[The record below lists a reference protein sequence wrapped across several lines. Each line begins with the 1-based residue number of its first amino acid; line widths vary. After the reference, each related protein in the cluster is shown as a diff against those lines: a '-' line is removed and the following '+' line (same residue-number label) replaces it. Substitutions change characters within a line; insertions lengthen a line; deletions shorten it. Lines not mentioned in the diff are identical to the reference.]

1 MALEEQPDSA
11 QPTRSE
17 PIPVPG
23 THGWFR
29 RAVFGSAGIYT
40 EVVIVALLV
49 NVLALAVPVFAVIV
63 FDQLVPFFAE
73 DLLWRLGAGIV
84 IVFGFDFA
92 LRMLRSHFVDAAGG
106 AATSRIEGHVF
117 QRILTAKM
125 AARGDLG
132 SGLASI
138 ANDLNKLKTLLT
150 AAPVLA
156 LVDLPFIALFILAS
170 YMIGGSV
177 AFIPLIA
184 VPIVLFLSLLLQLPM
199 RLTVARACDSA
210 RRRIRFA
217 SDVLPGLETIRI
229 AVSES
234 DAQRRWEALTAETQ
248 DAARRAQG
256 FAAWIANFTAV
267 ATGFVTVGVIAY
279 GVYLVDQGD
288 LSVGGLVAVA
298 MLAAAA
304 MSPLERIASVLV
316 DYHRARVA
324 MDAIDEL
331 MRAPVERPQGVVFS
345 GATQIGGTI
354 AFQNVSFRYPGQA
367 APALDGVSFQLEAG
381 KKLGL
386 IGRIGSGK
394 STVVRLILG
403 LYQPG
408 SGLVAMD
415 GSDISQIDPG
425 VLRGG
430 IGCVPQEVHLFEGS
444 VRDNI
449 ALGAKSIDNELI
461 NRAARIAGVDE
472 FADRHPD
479 GYGMP
484 VGMRGETLSA
494 GERQAVAIARALFC
508 DPPVLL
514 LDEPTASL
522 DNTSEGRFRARLA
535 NVMGDK
541 TLLLV
546 TNRASM
552 LALVDRLIVIDG
564 GKIIADGAK
573 QDVLDGLQ
581 GGFIQGIQNVE

>member
-92 LRMLRSHFVDAAGG
+92 LRMLCSHFVDAAGG

-199 RLTVARACDSA
+199 QLTVHVRATARGAGFVSPATCCPGWKRSGLLSRKA
-210 RRRIRFA
+210 MRNAGGRRLPPRRRTRPA
-217 SDVLPGLETIRI
+217 G
-229 AVSES
+229 
-234 DAQRRWEALTAETQ
+234 RR
-248 DAARRAQG
+248 DSR
-256 FAAWIANFTAV
+256 
-267 ATGFVTVGVIAY
+267 
-279 GVYLVDQGD
+279 
-288 LSVGGLVAVA
+288 
-298 MLAAAA
+298 
-304 MSPLERIASVLV
+304 
-316 DYHRARVA
+316 
-324 MDAIDEL
+324 
-331 MRAPVERPQGVVFS
+331 
-345 GATQIGGTI
+345 
-354 AFQNVSFRYPGQA
+354 
-367 APALDGVSFQLEAG
+367 
-381 KKLGL
+381 
-386 IGRIGSGK
+386 
-394 STVVRLILG
+394 
-403 LYQPG
+403 PG
-408 SGLVAMD
+408 SRILPRLRLV
-415 GSDISQIDPG
+415 
-425 VLRGG
+425 L
-430 IGCVPQEVHLFEGS
+430 
-444 VRDNI
+444 
-449 ALGAKSIDNELI
+449 
-461 NRAARIAGVDE
+461 
-472 FADRHPD
+472 
-479 GYGMP
+479 
-484 VGMRGETLSA
+484 
-494 GERQAVAIARALFC
+494 
-508 DPPVLL
+508 
-514 LDEPTASL
+514 
-522 DNTSEGRFRARLA
+522 
-535 NVMGDK
+535 
-541 TLLLV
+541 
-546 TNRASM
+546 
-552 LALVDRLIVIDG
+552 
-564 GKIIADGAK
+564 
-573 QDVLDGLQ
+573 
-581 GGFIQGIQNVE
+581 